1 MHSYLQKHL
10 KNSLLNFV
18 DGKNMNDG
26 LVEQQLRRIIED
38 INNNFISEYE
48 IAA

>member
-1 MHSYLQKHL
+1 
-10 KNSLLNFV
+10 
-18 DGKNMNDG
+18 MNDG